1 MEDTL
6 TAGQL
11 IELIEDGA
19 DVTTTIYSYPDAEIR
34 RFVNGELCLLEI
46 SGLYS
51 PQLAKEIEKL
61 VATWRGDLGM
71 AFQGIKINPKRKR
84 KFDPSIIAIL
94 RKTLT
99 RIKRNHKSF
108 SLCSPPTEL
117 VDMLKLTGTLD
128 QFEILGEKDKSSR
141 PRPGGFKS
149 PRTPDL
155 PTRPTPV
162 DPAQRKMMTSFFL
175 QEMVRAAVRQ

>member
-1 MEDTL
+1 
-6 TAGQL
+6 
-11 IELIEDGA
+11 
-19 DVTTTIYSYPDAEIR
+19 
-34 RFVNGELCLLEI
+34 
-46 SGLYS
+46 
-51 PQLAKEIEKL
+51 
-61 VATWRGDLGM
+61 M
-71 AFQGIKINPKRKR
+71 AFQGIKINPRRKR
-84 KFDPSIIAIL
+84 KFDPSIIAVL

-162 DPAQRKMMTSFFL
+162 DPAQRKMRILNQSLHRTVKLEKGLDYHPLRCDRECRKYRASQSQCRAYYIGDALFFL
-175 QEMVRAAVRQ
+175 TTATLY